1 MNGQPVAILMAL
13 EATRR
18 NIHEPQPAERPRRRT
33 RRAAARALQAA
44 AHRLDSHVAP
54 APRASLSR

>member
-18 NIHEPQPAERPRRRT
+18 GIHEPPPEPRPRRT
-33 RRAAARALQAA
+33 RRVAARALQAA
-44 AHRLDSHVAP
+44 AHRLDPRVAP